1 MDDLIN
7 RTTRLLIDLE
17 LVGEKKSLTS
27 VLEKIIRNLPSS
39 FDVWAEVERERS
51 RHDAYNI
58 ADFWAS
64 LRRKDADLSSKSA
77 HDSASTGLGAF
88 TVRKQHESSVRH
100 SGGHNTNHQA
110 QYQRDGATV
119 TCNHCGRMGHMRAE
133 CRSRLAGRAPAPGSV
148 DSKRKHNGGG
158 QNHGKPQGGT
168 SGAAFMAGSI
178 GLQPTS
184 ELPSID
190 NMGMM
195 KWSMDSGSTHTNTPV
210 RECIHEFVNAS
221 RPYSIVRDARG
232 NEHEVRGHGK
242 VKANGGFDRYKA
254 RIVVKGYAQRAG
266 IDFDDT
272 NDTWA
277 PVSKLESVRSFLATA
292 ATRNWTVHQVDVKT
306 AFLNAELTEEIYIRL
321 PEEVDGGTQ
330 VYRLRKAL
338 YGLKQASRA
347 WYEKLKDMMT
357 SFDWTASD
365 ADPAFFWRETA
376 AAGYEGVCC
385 HVDDMLI
392 GSTVLANVI
401 ELKQQLGSMVEIKD
415 LGVANYYLATE
426 VQQRS
431 DKLLLTQQKYISEIL
446 ERFQVPQFEK
456 KHTPM
461 DTRQLSVED
470 GDLLDDQSTAKYRE
484 MTGCLMYVCRGT
496 RPDIAYSVGV
506 LARYMKQPRTLHL
519 KAAMD
524 ILKYLAATKLMG
536 IEYGGQKDTFVGYSG
551 SDLGGCRD
559 DSRST
564 TGFAFMLN
572 GGAVSWRSRL
582 QPTIADSSCEAEFMA
597 AADAIKEALWFK
609 KLLPNLGVIDED
621 EAVKI
626 MCDNESAEAVLRS
639 PRINEVSKHI
649 SRKWNFAKESVA
661 LNEVK
666 IEHVS
671 TAKQVADIFTKPLE
685 RQKFEA
691 GRLALGVKAWP
702 V

>member
-1 MDDLIN
+1 
-7 RTTRLLIDLE
+7 
-17 LVGEKKSLTS
+17 
-27 VLEKIIRNLPSS
+27 
-39 FDVWAEVERERS
+39 
-51 RHDAYNI
+51 
-58 ADFWAS
+58 
-64 LRRKDADLSSKSA
+64 
-77 HDSASTGLGAF
+77 
-88 TVRKQHESSVRH
+88 
-100 SGGHNTNHQA
+100 
-110 QYQRDGATV
+110 
-119 TCNHCGRMGHMRAE
+119 
-133 CRSRLAGRAPAPGSV
+133 
-148 DSKRKHNGGG
+148 
-158 QNHGKPQGGT
+158 
-168 SGAAFMAGSI
+168 
-178 GLQPTS
+178 
-184 ELPSID
+184 
-190 NMGMM
+190 
-195 KWSMDSGSTHTNTPV
+195 
-210 RECIHEFVNAS
+210 
-221 RPYSIVRDARG
+221 
-232 NEHEVRGHGK
+232 
-242 VKANGGFDRYKA
+242 
-254 RIVVKGYAQRAG
+254 
-266 IDFDDT
+266 
-272 NDTWA
+272 
-277 PVSKLESVRSFLATA
+277 
-292 ATRNWTVHQVDVKT
+292 
-306 AFLNAELTEEIYIRL
+306 
-321 PEEVDGGTQ
+321 
-330 VYRLRKAL
+330 
-338 YGLKQASRA
+338 
-347 WYEKLKDMMT
+347 MMT
-357 SFDWTASD
+357 SLGWTASD

-415 LGVANYYLATE
+415 LGVASYYLAME

-456 KHTPM
+456 KHTPIM
-461 DTRQLSVED
+461 DTRQLSAED

-484 MTGCLMYVCRGT
+484 MTSCLMYVCRGT

-536 IEYGGQKDTFVGYSG
+536 IEYGGRRDTFVGYSD
-551 SDLGGCRD
+551 SDL
-559 DSRST
+559 
-564 TGFAFMLN
+564 
-572 GGAVSWRSRL
+572 VSWRSRL

-597 AADAIKEALWFK
+597 AAEAIKEALWFK
-609 KLLPNLGVIDED
+609 KLLPNLGVINED

-671 TAKQVADIFTKPLE
+671 TANQVADIFTKPLE